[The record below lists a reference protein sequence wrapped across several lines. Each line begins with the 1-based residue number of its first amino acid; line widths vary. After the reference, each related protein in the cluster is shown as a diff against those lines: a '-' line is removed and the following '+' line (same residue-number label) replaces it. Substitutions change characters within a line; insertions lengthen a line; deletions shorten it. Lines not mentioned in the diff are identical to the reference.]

1 VCWRGRLGVG
11 WLKEKGRRRT
21 LSALVVLERLEAG
34 KGCSAGDDFMT
45 ETRLVFFKV
54 IVVVNAIVG
63 LF

>member
-1 VCWRGRLGVG
+1 VG